1 MSVDSAVSV
10 TQDKLSQ
17 GWLDWDVSK
26 GDLDAINREVAN
38 LTPAERNE
46 FIGKLSNDDIKN
58 WTQEIDG
65 AMGSLSAGER
75 GELFNRLAEGLDGPQ
90 TTRFVEAFDGSSG
103 GLEAFADAI
112 ASHGSSDAKTAFIGA
127 VKGDIDGEY
136 KATQG
141 TWGNSET
148 EAAGKVLASLAN
160 DPQAFQQAVGSLSKE
175 QLQDVMNV
183 AMGRK
188 YIVDF
193 TGRTA
198 GTTQYEPSVLTG
210 ILNAAQGAD
219 LPTRTAVFEAAM
231 PQLKTMQ
238 GDNVGLLGAE
248 PYVDGVAQAMG
259 KVLSRDEA
267 VEAGLLKIP
276 EAPAGVSMDA
286 NIADTHKH
294 EFPNPGDMVWFKDQV
309 QGGGPWDYKT
319 QGAQYENYGNFHFG
333 VVAAAMD
340 IPEQIGLRGAGYVQI
355 QSDTS
360 QDGWGKP
367 YDLGDSSYGDD
378 PRDQA
383 QIKAGYDYYNSGMW
397 RVWAD

>member
-65 AMGSLSAGER
+65 TLGSLSASER

-112 ASHGSSDAKTAFIGA
+112 ASHGGSDAKTAFIGA
-127 VKGDIDGEY
+127 VKGDINSEY

-193 TGRTA
+193 SGRTA
-198 GTTQYEPSVLTG
+198 GTTQYDPSVLTG

-231 PQLKTMQ
+231 PQLQTMQ

-259 KVLSRDEA
+259 QVLSRDEA
-267 VEAGLLKIP
+267 VAAGLLKIP
-276 EAPAGVSMDA
+276 EAPAGMSMDA

-294 EFPNPGDMVWFKDQV
+294 EFPNPGDMVWFKNQV

-340 IPEQIGLRGAGYVQI
+340 IPEQIGLRGAGFVQI

>member
-10 TQDKLSQ
+10 TRDKLSQ
-17 GWLDWDVSK
+17 DWLDWDVSK

-65 AMGSLSAGER
+65 TMGSLSAGER

-112 ASHGSSDAKTAFIGA
+112 ASHGGSDAKTAFIAA
-127 VKGDIDGEY
+127 VKGDINSEY

-193 TGRTA
+193 SGRTA
-198 GTTQYEPSVLTG
+198 GTTQYDPSVLTG

-231 PQLKTMQ
+231 PQLQTMQ

-294 EFPNPGDMVWFKDQV
+294 EFPNPGDMVWFKEQV

-340 IPEQIGLRGAGYVQI
+340 IPEQVGLRGAGWVQI
-355 QSDTS
+355 DSNTT